1 MKFGFIGTGNMGSA
15 MAAAAAKSLP
25 PHTLLLSN
33 RTPEKA
39 EQLAKTL
46 GGKAVSN
53 EEIAASCRYIILGVK
68 PQMMEALL
76 KTLVPILAKRKD
88 EFALVS
94 MAAAVSLEQLRDMA
108 GGDYPIIRTMPNTPV
123 GVGAGVMLYACNEK
137 VSQQL
142 ESNFVRV
149 MAPAGLLMP
158 IEERLIDAA
167 SAIAGC
173 GPAFACMF
181 AEAMAD
187 GGVACGLPRNM
198 ALQLA
203 AQMMAGTGEMMI
215 RSGKHPEQL
224 KDAVCSPGG
233 TTIAGVRVLENG
245 AFRAT
250 AMAAVEAAYSRT
262 RELENRK
269 D

>member
-25 PHTLLLSN
+25 AHALLLSN

-39 EQLAKTL
+39 EALAQKL
-46 GGKAVSN
+46 GGKAVTN

-68 PQMMEALL
+68 PQMMKQLM
-76 KTLVPILAKRKD
+76 KTLTPILAKRKD
-88 EFALVS
+88 EFVLVS
-94 MAAAVSLEQLRDMA
+94 MAAAVSLEQLQEMA
-108 GGDYPIIRTMPNTPV
+108 GGEYPIIRTMPNTPI
-123 GVGAGVMLYACNEK
+123 GVGAGVVLYACNSK
-137 VSQQL
+137 VTEQMQST
-142 ESNFVRV
+142 FVRV
-149 MAPAGLLMP
+149 VSPAGLVTPM
-158 IEERLIDAA
+158 EERLIDAA

-187 GGVACGLPRNM
+187 GGVACGLPRAM

-203 AQMMAGTGEMMI
+203 AQMMAGTGEMML
-215 RSGKHPEQL
+215 RSGLHPEQL

-250 AMAAVEAAYSRT
+250 AMAAVEAAYGRT
-262 RELENRK
+262 RELEDRK